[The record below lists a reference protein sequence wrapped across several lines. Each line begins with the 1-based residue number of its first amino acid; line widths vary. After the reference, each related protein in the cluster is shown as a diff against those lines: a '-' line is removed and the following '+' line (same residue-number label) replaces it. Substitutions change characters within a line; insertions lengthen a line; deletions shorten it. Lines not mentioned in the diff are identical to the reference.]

1 MSQQKNRYDNS
12 ENKIENLFSDARALS
27 LPEHCLQ
34 SANLLA
40 LKNAELLAIS
50 TQCLSLFDIDLDLIK
65 SSEYVALISGNKNT
79 PTLKTFA
86 YRYSGHQFGHYVSQL
101 GDGRAVTLGEIKDVQ
116 GSLWEFQ
123 IKGSGPTPFSR
134 GGDGRA
140 VLRSSIRELL
150 CSEAMAAL
158 NIPTTRA
165 LCLVGSL
172 TPVYRET
179 QETAASIVRLAQ
191 SHLRFG
197 SFEILAHQNNIDS
210 LKKLTDFC
218 IENFIPDISVA
229 SSLKYEAF
237 FAEVAKR
244 TALLIAQWQSVG
256 FCHGVM
262 NSDNMSILGLTI
274 DYGPF
279 AFMEEFKQNYI
290 CNHSDHGGRYSYAA
304 QPSVGFWNLRCLA
317 AAFLPL
323 VNQSELQDALSGY
336 FSVFNAEMLR
346 LARLKLGLNTNLEND
361 FQLWTDLLEVLE
373 FCELDFTRFFR
384 SLARWIQGKFKSW
397 TFDCGPEMNQLNS
410 WLDLYQKRLELEAQ
424 FCFEKTAMQ
433 MNVVNPKYI
442 LRNSMAEVAIQRAN
456 VGDMSEVNLLLELL
470 SKPFDENLDF
480 EKYAQKS
487 PHWSKSMIISCSS

>member
-1 MSQQKNRYDNS
+1 MSQQKNRCDNS
-12 ENKIENLFSDARALS
+12 ENQIENFFSDARALS

-40 LKNAELLAIS
+40 LKNAELLVIS
-50 TQCLSLFDIDLDLIK
+50 HQCLSLFNIELNLIK
-65 SSEYVALISGNKNT
+65 SKQFVELISGNKST
-79 PTLKTFA
+79 QTLKSFA

-101 GDGRAVTLGEIKDVQ
+101 GDGRAVTLGEIKDFQ

-197 SFEILAHQNNIDS
+197 SFEILVHQNNIEA
-210 LKKLTDFC
+210 LKKLADFC
-218 IENFIPDISVA
+218 IDNFFFDIDSD
-229 SSLKYEAF
+229 SSLKYEAMF
-237 FAEVAKR
+237 VEIVTR
-244 TALLIAQWQSVG
+244 TAILMAQWQSVG

-279 AFMEEFKQNYI
+279 AFMEEFKQNFI
-290 CNHSDHGGRYSYAA
+290 CNHSDHEGRYSFAA

-323 VNQSELQDALSGY
+323 VNESELQDALSGY
-336 FSVFNAEMLR
+336 FSVFNAEMLK
-346 LARLKLGLNTNLEND
+346 LGKLKLGLNKNFEND
-361 FQLWTDLLEVLE
+361 FQHWTDLLEVLE

-384 SLARWIQGKFKSW
+384 SLARWIQSEFKIW
-397 TFDCGPEMNQLNS
+397 TFDCGPEINQLNS
-410 WLDLYQKRLELEAQ
+410 WLDLYKKRLKMEAQ
-424 FCFEKTAMQ
+424 FCFERTVVQ
-433 MNVVNPKYI
+433 MNGVNPKYI
-442 LRNSMAEVAIQRAN
+442 LRNAMAEIAIQRAN
-456 VGDMSEVNLLLELL
+456 VGDISEVNLLLELL

-487 PHWSKSMIISCSS
+487 PIWAKNLSISCSS